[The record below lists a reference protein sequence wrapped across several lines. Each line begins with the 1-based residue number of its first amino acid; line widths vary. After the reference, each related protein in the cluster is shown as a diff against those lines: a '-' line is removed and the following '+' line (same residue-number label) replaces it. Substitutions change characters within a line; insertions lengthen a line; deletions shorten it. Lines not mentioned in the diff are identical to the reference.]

1 MQARDRGGAG
11 TSLENNNVFTVQPT
25 VYFEGMDPAR
35 ESASVYAAGPAAPFN
50 PAVLATGVI
59 ATGIVAV
66 AGTGSAIYF
75 ENWLALGV
83 FWAILGGVAGTLG
96 LRYVNATKKI
106 AP

>member
-1 MQARDRGGAG
+1 M
-11 TSLENNNVFTVQPT
+11 FTVQPT

-50 PAVLATGVI
+50 PAVLGTGVI

-75 ENWLALGV
+75 EDWVLLGL
-83 FWAILGGVAGTLG
+83 FWAVLGGVAGTLG
-96 LRYVNATKKI
+96 FRYINSTKKI